1 MSSESGILSPEHKRL
16 SAIPFKRRHDD
27 REAFLSLF
35 KEGMALVEQTANYLD
50 GPGRR
55 ESKCLTPYV
64 ALSYATESMRLT
76 TRLTQLATW
85 LLARRAIMNG
95 EPMMSLGTAN
105 DPLMLPPMTRLSGS
119 RGFDQLPQRLK
130 DLIEEGYKLHEKI
143 VRFDAIERGP
153 AKPAAAARRPNPVAV
168 QVAQI
173 AAAFAR

>member
-1 MSSESGILSPEHKRL
+1 MSSESGFRSSERHGHV
-16 SAIPFKRRHDD
+16 AIPFRRRHDD

-35 KEGMALVEQTANYLD
+35 KEGMSLVEATANYLD

-85 LLARRAIMNG
+85 LLARRALMNG
-95 EPMMSLGTAN
+95 EPMLQSGGPN
-105 DPLMLPPMTRLSGS
+105 DPLLLPPMTRMSGA
-119 RGFDQLPQRLK
+119 RGYEQLPERLRE
-130 DLIEEGYKLHEKI
+130 LIEEGYRLHEKI
-143 VRFDAIERGP
+143 CRFDAAERSP
-153 AKPAAAARRPNPVAV
+153 AKPAIASRRPNPVAV

>member
-1 MSSESGILSPEHKRL
+1 MSSESGILSPEHE
-16 SAIPFKRRHDD
+16 SHDAIPFRRRNDD

-35 KEGMALVEQTANYLD
+35 KEGMALVEATANYLD

-85 LLARRAIMNG
+85 LLARRAVMNG
-95 EPMMSLGTAN
+95 EPMLQAGGAN
-105 DPLMLPPMTRLSGS
+105 DPLMLPPMTRMSGS
-119 RGFDQLPQRLK
+119 RGYEQLPQRLK
-130 DLIEEGYKLHEKI
+130 ELIEDGYRLHEKI
-143 VRFDAIERGP
+143 YRFDAVDRGP
-153 AKPAAAARRPNPVAV
+153 AKPAATRRPNPVAA

-173 AAAFAR
+173 AAAFTR